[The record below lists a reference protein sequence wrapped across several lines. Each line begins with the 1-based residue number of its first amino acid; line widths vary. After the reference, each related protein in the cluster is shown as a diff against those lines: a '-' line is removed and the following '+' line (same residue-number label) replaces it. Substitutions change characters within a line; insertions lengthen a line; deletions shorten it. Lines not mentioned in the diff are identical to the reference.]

1 MAAPEA
7 AALRP
12 APGQGE
18 RVLYID
24 DDEVM
29 LLMVEHLL
37 LKLGY
42 SATCLA
48 NPHAAL
54 AAVRARPGDF
64 DMVVTDFNMPQMSGL
79 DLARALRDI
88 DAQLPVVIS
97 SGYIAEQLRN
107 DAEAAGVV
115 ALMREENT
123 LDDLAAMV
131 QRALAVRGSLSGS
144 LSC

>member
-1 MAAPEA
+1 
-7 AALRP
+7 
-12 APGQGE
+12 
-18 RVLYID
+18 
-24 DDEVM
+24 
-29 LLMVEHLL
+29 
-37 LKLGY
+37 
-42 SATCLA
+42 
-48 NPHAAL
+48 
-54 AAVRARPGDF
+54 
-64 DMVVTDFNMPQMSGL
+64 
-79 DLARALRDI
+79 
-88 DAQLPVVIS
+88 VVIS